1 MAGSARLAR
10 GLHTSYTVVSI
21 MSKSKTLLCTLALG
35 ASGLLAQAP
44 GPPPLIRLYP
54 VALDASGQPV
64 TNLTANDFKIVDQG
78 KPETIY
84 AFRQPALGPAV
95 PLKPLEHSNR
105 PDGRMGHHTVVLFD
119 LMNENLNDR
128 LDTWKALDKSLP
140 QLESGEGVYFYI
152 FNLEGELVPIHAL
165 GPKAADDAT
174 WPHDVVPLLDKAM
187 KAASHGRPVHLGQED
202 QVKKTFHQLETLANE
217 LAAYPGRRDIVWI
230 TDGMQNVYQPKLPCS
245 GDWVDCALYVPHL
258 GVTIAHAEVA
268 VDPVSYS
275 RDLTTAVTDMGSM
288 DHAWT
293 PVQSTA
299 QAPTN
304 ATNALG
310 DYQQHNVQ
318 GSQGGD
324 PGLDLAQMALLTGGR
339 AYFRQDIREVLKQV
353 AVDESSAYE
362 LSYDPSAA
370 NWDSKWH
377 RLHITCEK
385 PGVRLQVRERYFALP
400 DARPP
405 MERMKAALMA
415 AFQSP
420 TDLGEIGLRTKIA
433 PMTDKPG
440 VHLEVRIDAA
450 DLLLREEGGKFKGAL
465 YFLISDRGAN
475 GPLGEPAV
483 LNLAPELTAAQH
495 DTVMKEGLPLE
506 QDHPTTDAVQQVRLI
521 VLDQNTNAV
530 GSVTFAVK

>member
-1 MAGSARLAR
+1 
-10 GLHTSYTVVSI
+10 
-21 MSKSKTLLCTLALG
+21 MS
-35 ASGLLAQAP
+35 
-44 GPPPLIRLYP
+44 P
-54 VALDASGQPV
+54 V
-64 TNLTANDFKIVDQG
+64 
-78 KPETIY
+78 
-84 AFRQPALGPAV
+84 
-95 PLKPLEHSNR
+95 HSN
-105 PDGRMGHHTVVLFD
+105 
-119 LMNENLNDR
+119 
-128 LDTWKALDKSLP
+128 
-140 QLESGEGVYFYI
+140 
-152 FNLEGELVPIHAL
+152 
-165 GPKAADDAT
+165 
-174 WPHDVVPLLDKAM
+174 
-187 KAASHGRPVHLGQED
+187 
-202 QVKKTFHQLETLANE
+202 
-217 LAAYPGRRDIVWI
+217 
-230 TDGMQNVYQPKLPCS
+230 
-245 GDWVDCALYVPHL
+245 
-258 GVTIAHAEVA
+258 
-268 VDPVSYS
+268 
-275 RDLTTAVTDMGSM
+275 
-288 DHAWT
+288 
-293 PVQSTA
+293 
-299 QAPTN
+299 
-304 ATNALG
+304 
-310 DYQQHNVQ
+310 
-318 GSQGGD
+318 
-324 PGLDLAQMALLTGGR
+324 
-339 AYFRQDIREVLKQV
+339 
-353 AVDESSAYE
+353 SA
-362 LSYDPSAA
+362 YDPSAA

-495 DTVMKEGLPLE
+495 DTVMKEGMPLE